1 MIMPGKILVTGA
13 LGNVGAEVVK
23 HLQEA
28 GYPFRAADRDV
39 TRLRERFGA
48 DVEAVAFDFTRKETY
63 GPAFDGVE
71 KMFLMRPP
79 QIANIQ
85 RDMVPALDAAKAAG
99 VKQVVFLSLI
109 GIERA
114 KFVPHYKVEAYLRAS
129 GQAWTFLRCSFFM
142 QNLNTTHRTEIRE
155 RDEIFV
161 PVGSART
168 SFIDV
173 RDIAAVAAVALTE
186 PGHEGQAYDLTGS
199 EALDYW
205 QVAEIMSQILGRK
218 ITYRNP
224 NPLRF
229 LASHL
234 RRGTPLTFAL
244 VMTGLYL
251 STRNGMAERVTGEV
265 ERLTGRKPI
274 AFAQYVRDYQDVWC
288 STSQVPNVTNVKK
301 SSHKLD
307 LLIIPP

>member
-23 HLQEA
+23 HLQET
-28 GYPFRAADRDV
+28 GLPFRAAERDI
-39 TRLRERFGA
+39 TRLRERLGA
-48 DVEAVAFDFTRKETY
+48 DVDAVAFDFTRKETY
-63 GPAFDGVE
+63 GPAFDGMD

-85 RDMVPALDAAKAAG
+85 RDMVPALDAARAAG

-114 KFVPHYKVEAYLRAS
+114 KIVPHYKVEAYLRAS
-129 GQAWTFLRCSFFM
+129 GQGWTFLRCSFFM

-173 RDIAAVAAVALTE
+173 RDIAAVAAVAMTE
-186 PGHEGQAYDLTGS
+186 PGHEGQAYDLTGC

-205 QVAEIMSQILGRK
+205 QVAEIMSRILGRK

-224 NPLRF
+224 NPLNF

-234 RRGTPLTFAL
+234 RRGTSLTFAL
-244 VMTGLYL
+244 VMSGLYL
-251 STRNGMAERVTGEV
+251 STRSGMAERVTGEV
-265 ERLTGRKPI
+265 ERLTGCKPI
-274 AFAQYVRDYQDVWC
+274 AFAQYVRDYQDAWAR
-288 STSQVPNVTNVKK
+288 
-301 SSHKLD
+301 
-307 LLIIPP
+307 

>member
-1 MIMPGKILVTGA
+1 MPGKILITGA

-23 HLQEA
+23 RLQES
-28 GYPFRAADRDV
+28 GRPFRAAERDV

-48 DVEAVAFDFTRKETY
+48 DMDAVAFDFTRKETY

-85 RDMVPALDAAKAAG
+85 RDMVPALDAARAAG

-114 KFVPHYKVEAYLRAS
+114 KIVPHYKVEAYLRAS
-129 GQAWTFLRCSFFM
+129 GQGWTFLRCSFFM
-142 QNLNTTHRTEIRE
+142 QNLNTTHRIEIRE

-161 PVGSART
+161 PVGPART

-205 QVAEIMSQILGRK
+205 QVAEIMSRILGRK

-224 NPLRF
+224 NPLSF

-234 RRGTPLTFAL
+234 RRGTSLTFAL
-244 VMTGLYL
+244 VMSGLYL

-274 AFAQYVRDYQDVWC
+274 AFAQYVRDYQDAWAR
-288 STSQVPNVTNVKK
+288 
-301 SSHKLD
+301 
-307 LLIIPP
+307 

>member
-1 MIMPGKILVTGA
+1 MTGKILITGA

-23 HLQEA
+23 RLHET
-28 GYPFRAADRDV
+28 GRPFRAADQDV
-39 TRLRERFGA
+39 IRLRERFGA
-48 DVEAVAFDFTRKETY
+48 DVDSAVFDFTRKETY
-63 GPAFDGVE
+63 DQTFDGVE

-99 VKQVVFLSLI
+99 VKQVAFLSLI

-114 KFVPHYKVEAYLRAS
+114 KFVPHHKVEAYLRAS

-142 QNLNTTHRTEIRE
+142 QNLNTTHRTEIRD
-155 RDEIFV
+155 RDEILV
-161 PVGSART
+161 PVGAART

-186 PGHEGQAYDLTGS
+186 PGHAGQAYDLTGS

-205 QVAEIMSQILGRK
+205 QVAEIISRTLGRK

-224 NPLRF
+224 NPLTF
-229 LASHL
+229 LASHV

-274 AFAQYVRDYQDVWC
+274 TFAQYVRDYQDSW
-288 STSQVPNVTNVKK
+288 TR
-301 SSHKLD
+301 
-307 LLIIPP
+307 

>member
-1 MIMPGKILVTGA
+1 MPGKILVTGA
-13 LGNVGAEVVK
+13 LGNVGTEVVK
-23 HLQEA
+23 HLQET
-28 GYPFRAADRDV
+28 GLPFRAADRDV

-48 DVEAVAFDFTRKETY
+48 DVETVTFDFTRKETY

-79 QIANIQ
+79 QISNIQ
-85 RDMVPALDAAKAAG
+85 RDMVPALAAAKAAG
-99 VKQVVFLSLI
+99 VRQVAFLSLI
-109 GIERA
+109 GIERT
-114 KFVPHYKVEAYLRAS
+114 KFVPHYRVETYLRAS

-142 QNLNTTHRTEIRE
+142 QNLNTTHRAEIRD

-173 RDIAAVAAVALTE
+173 RDIAAVAAVALSE
-186 PGHEGQAYDLTGS
+186 SGHAGQAYDLMGS

-205 QVAEIMSQILGRK
+205 QVAEVMSQILARK

-224 NPLRF
+224 DPVAF
-229 LASHL
+229 LATHV
-234 RRGTPLTFAL
+234 RRGTPLMFAL

-274 AFAQYVRDYQDVWC
+274 TFAQYVRDYQAAWC
-288 STSQVPNVTNVKK
+288 SPRA
-301 SSHKLD
+301 
-307 LLIIPP
+307 